1 MPGSSAS
8 LLKALLHDSAANVLA
23 IAAAAMIPLLLI
35 VGSAIDLSRY
45 NMVTTRLQNACDS
58 GAIAAR
64 KSMHSEDFTTTDRN
78 QGLAFFDNNYHD
90 GAFGL
95 TDLERDYV
103 ADNEGIVA
111 GTASGT
117 LPTSLM
123 SIFGYASF
131 DIAVS
136 CSAEINISNTDIL
149 FVLDVTGSMNCPD
162 DGSFCPSGNNNNTEA
177 SNAKIRG
184 LRTAVLSFYDVVDDA
199 TSPAAQVRFGVVPY
213 SSGINVGRSI
223 PVEHMASEAAYQ
235 TRVPQWIT
243 NTATTLVS
251 FTVNSVSNRSA
262 DSFWYT
268 WQNPTGQT
276 GVSTQTQCN
285 ARAAAST
292 LGFTDSYIDNSIQN
306 NTIAIVSESITGDI
320 RTRVITARGQF
331 SKAVPVARWSSR
343 NTPPCFTDL
352 NYYRYNA
359 DLRATMVERVS
370 STQVFDRWR
379 YQRHTWSLAGMY
391 TTGAVALP
399 TGTSGTNQ
407 THTWDGCIEEAATTT
422 ASVFDPLPTGAYD
435 LDINLVPASNAQR
448 WRPTLPNAVYK
459 RETSSGN
466 TLTELLQTGNEN
478 RPSYYCP
485 KAAIRL
491 AEIERT
497 TLANYLAAS
506 TGFLAVGSTYHDI
519 GMIWGGR
526 FISPNGI
533 FADDNSS
540 APNGDSIGRHI
551 VFMTDGELS
560 TGDEVYTPYGMHWWD
575 RRVSASTDY
584 NTMQARHAARFQAA
598 CRQARAENISV
609 WVVAFGTNLSQNLID
624 CATPGRAYSAS
635 DSDEL
640 QAAFEEIAEKIA
652 SLRLTG

>member
-1 MPGSSAS
+1 MPFLKS
-8 LLKALLHDSAANVLA
+8 LLGDSAANVLA
-23 IAAAAMIPLLLI
+23 ITAAAMFPLLLI

-45 NMVTTRLQNACDS
+45 HMVTTRLQNACDS

-64 KSMHSEDFTTTDRN
+64 KAMHTESLTEADRA
-78 QGLAFFDNNYHD
+78 QGLAFFDNNYHNA
-90 GAFGL
+90 AFGL

-103 ADNEGIVA
+103 ADANGSVA

-123 SIFGYASF
+123 SMFGYDSF
-131 DIAVS
+131 DVAVS
-136 CSAEINISNTDIL
+136 CSAEINISNTDIV

-162 DGSFCPSGNNNNTEA
+162 DGSYCPSGNYNNTEA

-184 LRTAVLSFYDVVDDA
+184 LRTAVLSFYDVVAEA

-213 SSGINVGRSI
+213 SSGINVGRAI
-223 PVEHMASEAAYQ
+223 PVEYMATEAPYQ

-251 FTVNSVSNRSA
+251 FHIDSVSNRAA
-262 DSFWYT
+262 DSFWYY
-268 WQNPTGQT
+268 WYNPTGQT
-276 GVSTQTQCN
+276 GVTSQTQCN
-285 ARAAAST
+285 ARATAST

-306 NTIAIVSESITGDI
+306 DTITVVSETTVGTV
-320 RTRVITARGQF
+320 RTRVITARGRF
-331 SKAVPVARWSSR
+331 SNAVPVAWWSSGYS
-343 NTPPCFTDL
+343 PPCFTDL
-352 NYYRYNA
+352 NYYRYYA
-359 DLRATMVERVS
+359 DFQATIVENVS
-370 STQVFDRWR
+370 GTPVFDRWR
-379 YQRHTWSLAGMY
+379 YQQHTWPLTGMY
-391 TTGAVALP
+391 TNGAVVLP
-399 TGTSGTNQ
+399 TGASGANQ
-407 THTWDGCIEEAATTT
+407 THTWDGCIEEAGTTT
-422 ASVFDPLPTGAYD
+422 ASSFDPLPAGAFD
-435 LDINLVPASNAQR
+435 LDINLVPTTNAQR

-459 RETSSGN
+459 RESGGN
-466 TLTELLQTGNEN
+466 RTLSELLQTGNQN
-478 RPSYYCP
+478 HPSYFCP
-485 KAAIRL
+485 KAATRL
-491 AEIERT
+491 AEMDRT
-497 TLANYLAAS
+497 TLANYLLAS
-506 TGFLAVGSTYHDI
+506 NGFLAVGSTYHDI

-533 FADDNSS
+533 FANDNSS
-540 APNGDSIGRHI
+540 APNGDAIGRHI

-560 TGDEVYTPYGMHWWD
+560 TNDEVYTPYGIHWWD
-575 RRVSASTDY
+575 RRVSSSTDY

-609 WVVAFGTNLSQNLID
+609 WVVAFGTSLSQNLID
-624 CATPGRAYSAS
+624 CATPGRAYHVA